1 MPSLAPMFYPSE
13 CPLRTLLA
21 FSSLLLLLF
30 SPPQSLPPSFP
41 LLSYSPASLSPCARS
56 SFLVPRNLPC
66 FTAAVKLF
74 SSRRLPPSLPRAE
87 EEGRLLRGVG
97 WSIAFRSDRENWD
110 SQPCSTISCTHLLT
124 AMPTTSFEL
133 VFVRWVSIGLDT

>member
-21 FSSLLLLLF
+21 FSSLLHSALIRRRR
-30 SPPQSLPPSFP
+30 SL
-41 LLSYSPASLSPCARS
+41 
-56 SFLVPRNLPC
+56 LVPRNLPC

-74 SSRRLPPSLPRAE
+74 SSRRLAPSLPRAE

-110 SQPCSTISCTHLLT
+110 SQPCSTILCTHLLT
-124 AMPTTSFEL
+124 AMPTSSFEL